1 MRMSKESKQTDRPS
15 RRLID
20 RLPHQWA
27 GEGAALVALALVAL
41 WALLR
46 PAPEIL
52 PDFTD
57 IERAEVRKEAF
68 FEFLAPIVTSENAR
82 VLEQRRQLLEIAPK
96 VDNDQPLPLLDR
108 HWMRK
113 LAAEYELAWPGE
125 SREQTLDL
133 LKRRVDGVPA
143 PLALVQAAKESGW
156 GRSRFARLGNNL
168 FGHWCYVR
176 GCGLVPSRRNTDAAH
191 EVAAFDS
198 VRHSVRRYLNNLNTH
213 SSYLPLRRIREA
225 QRQAGEQPR
234 ALALADGLIRYS
246 ERREAYVREIK
257 QIIRTN
263 RDLIE
268 QFVADAPSAA
278 SAAESAGAVANV
290 EDDG

>member
-1 MRMSKESKQTDRPS
+1 MSEQNRKDDESS

-20 RLPHQWA
+20 RLPAAWA
-27 GEGAALVALALVAL
+27 SEGAALLAMALVVL

-46 PAPEIL
+46 PAPETL
-52 PDFTD
+52 PDFTE
-57 IERAEVRKEAF
+57 IEQVDVLKESF
-68 FEFLAPIVTSENAR
+68 FEFLAPIVTSENER

-96 VDNDQPLPLLDR
+96 VEDGKPLPLLDR
-108 HWMRK
+108 YWMRK

-125 SREQTLDL
+125 SREETLAL
-133 LKRRVDGVPA
+133 LQRRVDVVPE

-198 VRHSVRRYLNNLNTH
+198 VRQSVRRYINNLNTH
-213 SSYLPLRRIREA
+213 PSYLPLRRIREA
-225 QRQAGEQPR
+225 EREAGVAPR
-234 ALALADGLIRYS
+234 ALTLADGLIRYS
-246 ERREAYVREIK
+246 ERREAYVKEIK

-263 RDLIE
+263 LDLIRAAMRE
-268 QFVADAPSAA
+268 SAA
-278 SAAESAGAVANV
+278 SSEAVAAVNR
-290 EDDG
+290 ED